1 MSSPPTNYPPG
12 IATFRRAEERDL
24 NGDYVYPELA
34 DQATALLYLV
44 DDKKVLI
51 QPAGSKK
58 ATELWKEVY
67 ATAFK
72 GQKNSDGSHDNNG
85 VFGGYQEWDCSNP
98 ASAKFR
104 PLIIKMVEHFADSFK
119 NKSPEESSVIEALA
133 SKMRSDISASEAA
146 KEKKHNEKTQRANA
160 NIAIETGMGFRS
172 PGQGVTLPSMAG
184 PFTNSQVAA
193 ASVLGQPTQST
204 TLHEGTDLLFMHALL
219 LFMINLTYLFL
230 LQPIVAFTLS

>member
-1 MSSPPTNYPPG
+1 M
-12 IATFRRAEERDL
+12 
-24 NGDYVYPELA
+24 
-34 DQATALLYLV
+34 
-44 DDKKVLI
+44 
-51 QPAGSKK
+51 
-58 ATELWKEVY
+58 
-67 ATAFK
+67 AFK
-72 GQKNSDGSHDNNG
+72 GQKNSVGSHNNNG

-146 KEKKHNEKTQRANA
+146 KEKKRNEKTQRANA